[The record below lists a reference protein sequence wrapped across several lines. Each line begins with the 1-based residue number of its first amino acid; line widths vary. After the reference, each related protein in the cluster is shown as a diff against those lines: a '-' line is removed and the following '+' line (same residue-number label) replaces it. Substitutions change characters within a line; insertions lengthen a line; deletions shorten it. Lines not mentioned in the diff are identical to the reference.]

1 MSPGGAGPNKLVEAD
16 GLTITFHTP
25 RGETAAV
32 TDISFNV
39 GRERLG
45 VVGESGAGKSTLG
58 RALLGLLPETARID
72 ARRFSFQG
80 ADLLTMPASGRRALR
95 GRRMAMIL
103 QDPRH
108 ALNPVMTVG
117 TQIAETL
124 KRHAGLGAKESRAR
138 GRALLASVRIADP
151 ERVWRAYAHELS
163 GGLAQRAMIAMML
176 APGPELLIA
185 DEATSA
191 LDVMARE
198 QVLAVLA
205 EQQRAR
211 GMGVLMIS
219 HDLGLVARFCDRVLV
234 MRQGRVV
241 EEATGRALAA
251 GNATDPYT
259 RHLLAVQPRL
269 EIVGAS
275 GPPNRES
282 HPHPN
287 PPPSRGRA

>member
-1 MSPGGAGPNKLVEAD
+1 MKGNSADPLVEVD
-16 GLTITFHTP
+16 GLTIAFRTR
-25 RGETAAV
+25 RGATNAV
-32 TDISFNV
+32 TEISFTL
-39 GRERLG
+39 GHERLG
-45 VVGESGAGKSTLG
+45 VVGESGAGKSTIG
-58 RALLGLLPETARID
+58 RALLGLLPPTAGAY
-72 ARRFSFQG
+72 ARRFAFQG
-80 ADLLTMPASGRRALR
+80 ADLLTMAEPARRALR

-117 TQIAETL
+117 AQIAETL
-124 KRHAGLGAKESRAR
+124 KTHTTLDAPAAQLR
-138 GRALLASVRIADP
+138 GIELLASVRIADP
-151 ERVWRAYAHELS
+151 ERLWRAYAHELS

-211 GMGVLMIS
+211 GMGLLMIS

-241 EEATGRALAA
+241 EEATGEALAA
-251 GNATDPYT
+251 GDAKHPYT

-269 EIVGAS
+269 DAVVA
-275 GPPNRES
+275 PL
-282 HPHPN
+282 
-287 PPPSRGRA
+287 

>member
-1 MSPGGAGPNKLVEAD
+1 MTDANARPLVEVE
-16 GLTITFHTP
+16 GLTIAFRSR
-25 RGETAAV
+25 RGAAKAV
-32 TDISFNV
+32 TDISFAL

-45 VVGESGAGKSTLG
+45 VVGESGAGKSTIG
-58 RALLGLLPETARID
+58 RALLGLLPPSAEVSARKL
-72 ARRFSFQG
+72 AFEG
-80 ADLLTMPASGRRALR
+80 GDLLSMPPAARRALR

-117 TQIAETL
+117 AQIAETL
-124 KRHAGLGAKESRAR
+124 ATHTDLDTRQAEAR
-138 GRALLASVRIADP
+138 GIALLASVRIADP

-176 APGPELLIA
+176 APGPELLVA

-198 QVLAVLA
+198 QVLDVLA
-205 EQQRAR
+205 EQQRLR
-211 GMGVLMIS
+211 GMGLLMIG

-234 MRQGRVV
+234 MRAGRIV
-241 EEATGRALAA
+241 EEATGAALAA
-251 GNATDPYT
+251 GDAKDPYT

-269 EIVGAS
+269 DSAGA
-275 GPPNRES
+275 PL
-282 HPHPN
+282 
-287 PPPSRGRA
+287 

>member
-1 MSPGGAGPNKLVEAD
+1 MTTDRNDAAPLVEAD
-16 GLTITFHTP
+16 GLTIAFRSR
-25 RGETAAV
+25 RGTTNAV
-32 TDISFNV
+32 TDIGFRM

-45 VVGESGAGKSTLG
+45 VVGESGAGKSTIG
-58 RALLGLLPETARID
+58 RALLGLLPPTAIVS
-72 ARRFSFQG
+72 ANRFAFDG
-80 ADLLTMPASGRRALR
+80 NDLLAMSESERCALR

-117 TQIAETL
+117 AQISETL
-124 KRHAGLGAKESRAR
+124 GVQSAMSPEDARSR
-138 GRALLASVRIADP
+138 GIDLLAAVRIADP

-176 APGPELLIA
+176 APGPELLVA

-211 GMGVLMIS
+211 GMGLLMIS

-234 MRQGRVV
+234 MRAGRVV
-241 EEATGRALAA
+241 EEATGAALAA
-251 GNATDPYT
+251 GDAKDPYT
-259 RHLLAVQPRL
+259 RHLLTVQPRL
-269 EIVGAS
+269 KAERVLG
-275 GPPNRES
+275 
-282 HPHPN
+282 
-287 PPPSRGRA
+287 